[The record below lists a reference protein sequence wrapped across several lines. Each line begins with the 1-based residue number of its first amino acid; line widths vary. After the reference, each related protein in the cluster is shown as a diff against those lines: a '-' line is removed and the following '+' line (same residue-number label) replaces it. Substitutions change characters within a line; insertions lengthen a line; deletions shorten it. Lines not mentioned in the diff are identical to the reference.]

1 MTVST
6 EGEQTPPKEQASA
19 SELVLQPR
27 ESMKT
32 LQLSIIQGLN

>member
-1 MTVST
+1 MTVLLKVN
-6 EGEQTPPKEQASA
+6 EAPPKERASA

-32 LQLSIIQGLN
+32 LQLYIIN